1 MINLLLLYIISLV
14 ILLSTIGYGLYF
26 IKVVNFKIK
35 QFNLGLVGIFGLF
48 FLSIISS
55 YTHIF
60 FPHNYLHNILIIILG
75 LFFTFFFIKK
85 SNLKIFIELK
95 YILIIFSLI
104 FICLIMSKTNED
116 FPYYHLPNS
125 LQFAEQKLQFGLG
138 NLNHGF
144 KHISSIFMLMSLN
157 YLPFFKVYLFNLSNF
172 LFYFFLILFCLNEIF
187 KKKQKILNANISQIL
202 ISLILILFLT
212 KFSRL
217 AEYGSD
223 IAAQII
229 IAIYIFYLFEILFN
243 KKLNNNQKKLYY
255 KISIILIIFA
265 VTLKFI
271 LVIYSLFFIS
281 VLFFIKKDILHEIL
295 LSRFLIFIFSPVII
309 FIFFNY
315 SSTGCLIYPI
325 EKTCLN
331 NFKWSLSNDL
341 VQYMNFHY
349 EIWAKG
355 GKGPGFIVNDQE
367 SYVQSFNWISH
378 WYHNYFLGKVTDYLL
393 TTFLIIIIFSLFF
406 LKEIKI
412 NKKNFLNFNKQYF
425 IFYSFTIIIFLI
437 WFLNFSTIRYAGYII
452 IYLLIIFPFIIYIN
466 KRVNLHDKLSF
477 KKLSIIFLISFSVF
491 LFKNISRL
499 NSELNI
505 PITNNHNFSNFPFY
519 WLDEVNY
526 EVKYI
531 SGYKVFLTKGMC
543 WNIPSVCV
551 RGVEGFQSYKKN
563 GYIFYYTK

>member
-187 KKKQKILNANISQIL
+187 KKK
-202 ISLILILFLT
+202 T
-212 KFSRL
+212 
-217 AEYGSD
+217 
-223 IAAQII
+223 
-229 IAIYIFYLFEILFN
+229 
-243 KKLNNNQKKLYY
+243 
-255 KISIILIIFA
+255 
-265 VTLKFI
+265 
-271 LVIYSLFFIS
+271 
-281 VLFFIKKDILHEIL
+281 
-295 LSRFLIFIFSPVII
+295 
-309 FIFFNY
+309 
-315 SSTGCLIYPI
+315 
-325 EKTCLN
+325 
-331 NFKWSLSNDL
+331 
-341 VQYMNFHY
+341 
-349 EIWAKG
+349 
-355 GKGPGFIVNDQE
+355 
-367 SYVQSFNWISH
+367 
-378 WYHNYFLGKVTDYLL
+378 
-393 TTFLIIIIFSLFF
+393 
-406 LKEIKI
+406 
-412 NKKNFLNFNKQYF
+412 
-425 IFYSFTIIIFLI
+425 
-437 WFLNFSTIRYAGYII
+437 
-452 IYLLIIFPFIIYIN
+452 
-466 KRVNLHDKLSF
+466 
-477 KKLSIIFLISFSVF
+477 
-491 LFKNISRL
+491 KNI
-499 NSELNI
+499 E
-505 PITNNHNFSNFPFY
+505 
-519 WLDEVNY
+519 
-526 EVKYI
+526 
-531 SGYKVFLTKGMC
+531 C
-543 WNIPSVCV
+543 
-551 RGVEGFQSYKKN
+551 
-563 GYIFYYTK
+563 